1 MAESFKGEMK
11 MNSIIK
17 KIACAVMAFTL
28 VAGMFTGCKAKA
40 SEAVLPEYTSVKNE
54 SANLPE
60 KGTVGDREYR
70 IISQDKFG
78 CYNKPRG
85 YYIDMLEQE
94 NSPYYVVI
102 SGGTQ
107 TRSGAKIEIKD
118 LGMQGSKLVIVVEE
132 TKATGEKYEG
142 LECPCAVLELN
153 TMPGELLIVNTS
165 GKTFEKIQP

>member
-1 MAESFKGEMK
+1 MK

-17 KIACAVMAFTL
+17 KIACAVMAFTIIT
-28 VAGMFTGCKAKA
+28 GMFTGCKANASKA
-40 SEAVLPEYTSVKNE
+40 ALPEYKSVKNE
-54 SANLPE
+54 SGNLPE
-60 KGTVGDREYR
+60 KGTVGDREYK
-70 IISQDKFG
+70 IIGQDKFG

-85 YYIDMLEQE
+85 YYIDMLEQLD
-94 NSPYYVVI
+94 SPYYVVI

-107 TRSGAKIEIKD
+107 TRSGAKLEIKD

-153 TMPGELLIVNTS
+153 TMPGELLIVSTS
-165 GKTFEKIQP
+165 GKTFDKIEP

>member
-1 MAESFKGEMK
+1 MK

-28 VAGMFTGCKAKA
+28 TAGMFTGCKAKA
-40 SEAVLPEYTSVKNE
+40 SKAVLPEYTSVKNE

-60 KGTVGDREYR
+60 KGTVGDRKYR

-132 TKATGEKYEG
+132 TKATGDKYEG

-165 GKTFEKIQP
+165 GKTFEKIEP